1 MINDILKKIERCLD
15 IYLNSVRILVEM
27 LFGPANLLALT
38 FEMISIISS
47 FVQGKMEN
55 ECWLSGG
62 KYSKN
67 VLNENGT
74 SDRNSGANEQ
84 KKISKYLQLFAD

>member
-1 MINDILKKIERCLD
+1 
-15 IYLNSVRILVEM
+15 M

-38 FEMISIISS
+38 FEIISIISS

-55 ECWLSGG
+55 ECWLGGG

-67 VLNENGT
+67 VLNETGT

-84 KKISKYLQLFAD
+84 KKIPKYLQLFAD